1 MRPLAVSFLQ
11 RLRIWQRLFVFFL
24 LLLVVATSIGYWWF
38 QRWLNTPLNFV
49 STTSQEV
56 VLLIEPGDTLSK
68 VAYQL
73 HHKALLDFPQLL
85 ILYARFAGQTKINVG
100 EYQLLQE
107 TTPLLLLEQL
117 QSSDVI
123 TYKVTLIEGKT
134 FDDFLA
140 TLQRQEKIRTVIQST
155 NHIDIIKS
163 LSLDIEHLEG
173 WFFPDTYSYVAGT
186 TDKMLLLQAHQRMRR
201 ILAEEWR
208 ERQADLPY
216 QDPYEAL
223 IMASIVEK
231 ETGAADERSDI
242 AGVFVRRLRRGM
254 RLQTDPTVIYG
265 LGDNYNGNLRRVH
278 LVQATP
284 YNTYV
289 IDGLPPTPIAMP
301 GRQAIRAALNPADGN
316 TLFFVAKG
324 DGSHYFSETLAEH
337 NKAVRKY
344 QIQQR
349 SKNYQSA
356 PK

>member
-231 ETGAADERSDI
+231 ETGAAGERSDI